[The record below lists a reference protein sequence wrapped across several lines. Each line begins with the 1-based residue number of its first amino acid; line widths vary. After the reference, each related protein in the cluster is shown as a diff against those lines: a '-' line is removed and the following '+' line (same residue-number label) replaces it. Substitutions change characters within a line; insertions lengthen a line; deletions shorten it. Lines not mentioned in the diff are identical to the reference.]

1 MKEECVKIILGMLI
15 LFSLSSHAQVAEL
28 TTKTPEDDRA
38 KIEQYN
44 QACQIIDQL
53 IVRKAFKVECYSN
66 YNLFGASGKS
76 LTKGVGG
83 QIRIAGYNLLHPGT
97 SKALFKDYS
106 LIAKIMNQYD
116 IVSGLELLGT
126 VGHDEA
132 NNKSV
137 VEFLK
142 ASPKLVA
149 DLQALKAKT
158 TSADKLKE
166 LEAKI
171 SKLNS
176 DTQKAYSLYRAPGY
190 LKVLMALKKIDPSWS
205 LIISPRG
212 DSALQGSVEEMVGF
226 FFRSSVVAPAL
237 NPHCNDFKDE
247 DAGTPFACLAELSE
261 KFLEKDYT
269 HYFARRPFLATFTS
283 SSTKFTLVSNHVVFT
298 FSGDEV
304 ASKNLMKDVFAVEA
318 PSELST
324 GINMSNFARFAEVK
338 MVLKFMDSFRKK
350 YNDQK
355 IMYVADTNLPYNNAF
370 WPEILK
376 SYTGATLL
384 IDQPTTVSPQRFTS
398 DGKETNG
405 VANAYDHFILDQSVF
420 PTCSSGE
427 VYNYYNAEINKDIQR
442 IYGIKV
448 TDALTPSL
456 RTKGFLPVDEG
467 GEGGDVP
474 PEDQPLP
481 TKLDYPLSS
490 SAQDKITVMVN
501 AFSSQLKTFLTVRKN
516 EVVAD
521 DYLLT
526 ERAEG
531 YQRRVFMNQLTNAFY
546 YRFYQEILSDHFP
559 VSITCKF

>member
-1 MKEECVKIILGMLI
+1 MKTILGLFI
-15 LFSLSSHAQVAEL
+15 LFSLSAQTQAQVAEL
-28 TTKTPEDDRA
+28 ITKTPEDDRA

-53 IVRKAFKVECYSN
+53 IVRKAFKVECHSN
-66 YNLFGASGKS
+66 YNFFGSSGKT
-76 LTKGVGG
+76 LAKGADRE
-83 QIRIAGYNLLHPGT
+83 IRIAGYNILHPGT
-97 SKALFKDYS
+97 SKALFKDYA
-106 LIAKIMNQYD
+106 LVAKIMDHYD

-142 ASPKLVA
+142 ASPKLLA

-158 TSADKLKE
+158 TSADKVKE

-190 LKVLMALKKIDPSWS
+190 FKVLMALKKLDPSWS

-226 FFRSSVVAPAL
+226 FFRSSVVTPAI
-237 NPHCNDFKDE
+237 NPHCNEFKDE
-247 DAGTPFACLAELSE
+247 DAGTPFACIAELSE
-261 KFLEKDYT
+261 KFLDKDYT
-269 HYFARRPFLATFTS
+269 HYFARRPFLTTFIS
-283 SSTKFTLVSNHVVFT
+283 STTKFTLVSNHVVFT
-298 FSGDEV
+298 FSGDEE
-304 ASKNLMKDVFAVEA
+304 ASKQLMKDVFAVET

-338 MVLKFMDSFRKK
+338 IVLKFMDRFRKK

-355 IMYVADTNLPYNNAF
+355 IMYVADTNLPYNNPY

-376 SYTGATLL
+376 NYTGATLL
-384 IDQPTTVSPQRFTS
+384 IDQPTTISPQRFSS

-420 PTCSSGE
+420 STCSNGD
-427 VYNYYNAEINKDIQR
+427 VYNYYNSDINKDIQR
-442 IYGIKV
+442 IYGIK
-448 TDALTPSL
+448 TADAFIPSL
-456 RTKGFLPVDEG
+456 RTKGFLPVDEAG
-467 GEGGDVP
+467 DGGDVP

-481 TKLDYPLSS
+481 TKLDYPLSL
-490 SAQDKITVMVN
+490 SAQSKMTSMVN
-501 AFSSQLKTFLTVRKN
+501 AFSTQLKNFLTVRKN
-516 EVVAD
+516 EVVVD

-526 ERAEG
+526 ERVEG
-531 YQRRVFMNQLTNAFY
+531 YQRRVFVNQLTNAFY